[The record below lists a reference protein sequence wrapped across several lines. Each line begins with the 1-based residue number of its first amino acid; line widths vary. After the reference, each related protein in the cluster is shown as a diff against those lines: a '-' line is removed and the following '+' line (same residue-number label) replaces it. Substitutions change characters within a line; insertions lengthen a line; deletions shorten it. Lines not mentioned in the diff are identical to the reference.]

1 METRTPQPALMSIQA
16 FCAWASIGRTKVYE
30 EIEAGTLKTVLIGRR
45 RLVPFTEA
53 ERWLEGY
60 LNA

>member
-1 METRTPQPALMSIQA
+1 METPTAKPALMSIQA
-16 FCAWASIGRTKVYE
+16 FCAWAAIGRTKVYE

-45 RLVPFTEA
+45 RLVPVTEA

>member
-1 METRTPQPALMSIQA
+1 METRTSPALMSVQA

-30 EIEAGTLKTVLIGRR
+30 EIETGRLKTVLIGRR
-45 RLVPFTEA
+45 RLVPVVEA

-60 LNA
+60 VNA